1 MTGFFVFMSLQDI
14 APESSW
20 LEEVPLK
27 DDKTKWKINVRKM
40 KTKLY
45 LETLWTMGSRIHG
58 EGTIQIPQS
67 SSATIDP
74 LAL

>member
-1 MTGFFVFMSLQDI
+1 MSFNITPFNDRVLRVYV
-14 APESSW
+14 SSGHSTREQ
-20 LEEVPLK
+20 LVRG
-27 DDKTKWKINVRKM
+27 KINVRKM

-45 LETLWTMGSRIHG
+45 LETLWTMGSRIYG